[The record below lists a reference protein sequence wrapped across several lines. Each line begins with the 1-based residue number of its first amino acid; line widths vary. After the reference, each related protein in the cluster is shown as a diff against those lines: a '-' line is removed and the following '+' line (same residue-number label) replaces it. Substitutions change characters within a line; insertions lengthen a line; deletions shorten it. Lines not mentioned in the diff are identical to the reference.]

1 MQLTLYTDYSLRVLI
16 YLALHG
22 DEVSTITEISEAY
35 GISRNHLVK
44 VVHNLS
50 QQGFIQTSRGKFG
63 GLWLDRSPERINIGE
78 VVRHTEPNFDLV
90 ECFNVEENTCPLGGV
105 CTLQKVLTRA
115 SRQFMKELDQ
125 HTLADLVPNR
135 KRLRVALGQA

>member
-1 MQLTLYTDYSLRVLI
+1 MQLTLYSDYSLRVLI

-63 GLWLDRSPERINIGE
+63 GMWLDKSPEKINVGD

-90 ECFNVEENTCPLGGV
+90 ECFNMAENTCPIGGI
-105 CTLQKVLTRA
+105 CSLQKLLSRA
-115 SRQFMKELDQ
+115 NRQFMKELDQ
-125 HTLADLVPNR
+125 YTLADLVPNK
-135 KRLRVALGQA
+135 KRLRAVLNPA